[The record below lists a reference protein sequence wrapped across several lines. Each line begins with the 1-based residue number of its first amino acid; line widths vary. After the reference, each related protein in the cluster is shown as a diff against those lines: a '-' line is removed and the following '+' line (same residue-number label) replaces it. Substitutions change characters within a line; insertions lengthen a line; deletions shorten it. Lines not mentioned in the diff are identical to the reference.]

1 MRWHLAQFE
10 RASCN
15 SHTGGVGCYL
25 ITLNPVRLS
34 LEGEPWDEY
43 RKDSDCENRFN
54 SDLFDTEDF
63 DDDLD

>member
-1 MRWHLAQFE
+1 MLPD
-10 RASCN
+10 
-15 SHTGGVGCYL
+15 YL
-25 ITLNPVRLS
+25 EPGELEP